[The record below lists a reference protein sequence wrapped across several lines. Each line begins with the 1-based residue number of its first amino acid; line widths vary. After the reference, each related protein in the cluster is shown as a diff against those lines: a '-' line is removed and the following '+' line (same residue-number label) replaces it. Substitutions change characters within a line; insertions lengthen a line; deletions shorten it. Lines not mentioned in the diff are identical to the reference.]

1 MGYYAEKGKE
11 FELFQGQYRIKLL
24 FGDKLSYGE
33 GDLKPFQIT
42 YFCKSHEKI
51 YRIRKSED
59 KFICGEYEL
68 DETDI
73 DDIDDIIGIGAGLEI
88 TAEDLD
94 LMFGDWEE
102 FSKKL
107 KPVTEENIDWLVKE
121 VPQLNEPIILEDIF
135 KVGGGVSYGSLKNQL
150 DALHTADP
158 SKVKNALGAL
168 IKNLE
173 LEKDSQNEDSTKLQV
188 ERIIDG
194 KKKKTK
200 EYTKVIKRGEIWRV
214 QFTRGVGHELQSERP
229 ALVISTD
236 KRNAT
241 LGTIM
246 CLGIE
251 GHEVIFEES
260 QVGIEKEDV
269 VYIGTDEIDRESR
282 VELTVCC
289 TLDRARFLKKY
300 GDLNPDKMQE
310 VLEKFKKYYELPND
324 SVKQEEVESEEP
336 APENEEVADSE
347 SVESGEEV
355 ADSENVEGKEE

>member
-11 FELFQGQYRIKLL
+11 YEPFNGKYKIKLL

-88 TAEDLD
+88 TADDLD

-107 KPVTEENIDWLVKE
+107 KPVSEENIDWLAKE
-121 VPQLNEPIILEDIF
+121 IPELKESMPDLIMEDIF
-135 KVGGGVSYGSLKNQL
+135 RADSKFSYDKLKQKL
-150 DALHTADP
+150 DALHRTNPDD
-158 SKVKNALGAL
+158 VRNALGAL
-168 IKNLE
+168 LANLT
-173 LEKDSQNEDSTKLQV
+173 LDKKSQLEDSTKV
-188 ERIIDG
+188 NGIYAKEI
-194 KKKKTK
+194 KK
-200 EYTKVIKRGEIWRV
+200 GEIWKINN
-214 QFTRGVGHELQSERP
+214 TRGVGHEVQSIRP
-229 ALVISTD
+229 ALVISND
-236 KRNAT
+236 KKNAT
-241 LGTIM
+241 LGAIL
-246 CLGIE
+246 CIAIE
-251 GHEVIFEES
+251 GHDIEEHNADN
-260 QVGIEKEDV
+260 QVRIDKNKDIIVKGTEKGLV
-269 VYIGTDEIDRESR
+269 KEISR
-282 VELTVCC
+282 LELTQVF
-289 TLDRARFLKKY
+289 TLDRARLLSKRCE
-300 GDLNPDKMQE
+300 LTPDKLKE
-310 VLEKFKKYYELPND
+310 VLEKFKKYYELPDD
-324 SVKQEEVESEEP
+324 SVKQEEP

-355 ADSENVEGKEE
+355 TDSENVEGEEPENKEE